1 MTDEEKK
8 EEKKKKEESDIIELE
23 EPEIKPQVY
32 VKVISMSTIKDV
44 EVIGQAVRNGHV
56 VLAKMK
62 DLLKSLPEYETALQK
77 LKRYANQYGWD
88 IVLLGEEYMLLAP
101 RGIRIER

>member
-1 MTDEEKK
+1 MEEKK
-8 EEKKKKEESDIIELE
+8 ENKPKDEKKKSDIIELE
-23 EPEIKPQVY
+23 EPEIKPEIY

-44 EVIGQAVRNGHV
+44 ENVALAVRSGNI

-77 LKRYANQYGWD
+77 LKRYANQYNWD
-88 IVLLGEEYMLLAP
+88 IVLIGEEYALLTP